1 MIGLLGVIGGMD
13 LMAVLGPLTVP
24 GLGIEQM
31 DIDHLLTMTGF
42 TRFINGLVVPH
53 QEQQERSLATLAF
66 LLRLV
71 GEVDTI
77 ETGEVAGHQRV
88 GPRDLITGLQT
99 ELSLDI
105 LHNLCLL
112 KTGTLPEY
120 DQM

>member
-13 LMAVLGPLTVP
+13 LMAVLGPLTVS

-31 DIDHLLTMTGF
+31 DIDHLLTMTGL
-42 TRFINGLVVPH
+42 TRFINGLVVPY
-53 QEQQERSLATLAF
+53 QEQQERSLATLPF

-77 ETGEVAGHQRV
+77 ETGEVTGHQRV

-99 ELSLDI
+99 EMPFDI
-105 LHNLCLL
+105 FQDLRLL
-112 KTGTLPEY
+112 ITGTLPEY